1 MDNFTFLVKSL
12 KGEHIYKTARN
23 GCLVVF
29 FYIYN
34 KKCKRKQNIEVKE

>member
-29 FYIYN
+29 FISIIKNVNGN
-34 KKCKRKQNIEVKE
+34 KTLR